1 MVRNA
6 LTSYALRGLV
16 GLSALAL
23 TPYLFRRLGDAGFG
37 TWSVMLTLTT
47 VYTVVTFGYVSAGGK
62 LVAELRGRDD
72 RARLGVLSR
81 TSTGLM
87 GLAGFAALAL
97 ALVLAAFASG
107 LAADGQEEEFAIG
120 MAILGASMLLYFP
133 GTAWGATLVGY
144 GRYDRYNAAEGVAV
158 VVFTAGTVIALEAGG
173 DVLSVAIAQAAGY
186 AAGGLTA
193 LVLLR
198 RTDPR
203 LPLRPGLADR
213 ATRREV
219 AGIGS
224 LTVLAEAALFV
235 SLRMDTVVIAAL
247 RGAAAA
253 APFAAALKLQ
263 SGLQALTLPFLL
275 LLLPT
280 AAERW
285 ARGDHEGVRERL
297 VTSTRAALQITLP
310 LAAGLALFAPELV
323 DAWLGDD
330 APGVTAGIVAV
341 LMAVQT
347 VTLTVVA
354 AEKVLIAVGRA
365 KQIAILAVIEGIA
378 NLGLSIFLVS
388 ELGAIGAAL
397 GTLFTTAVLAPVRFP
412 LVARA
417 VEIPMSR
424 LAWGGVAAPVL
435 SSLPAIA
442 VMVAAWALL
451 EDDLARVVVGLGGG
465 LCLAVAIGLRQIGS
479 ARIRGAFAE
488 LRAGRADPELGDE
501 PESRAS
507 AT

>member
-1 MVRNA
+1 VVRNA

-62 LVAELRGRDD
+62 LVAELRGKGDEAGLAVL
-72 RARLGVLSR
+72 AR
-81 TSTGLM
+81 TATGLM
-87 GLAGFAALAL
+87 LLAGLAALGLAL
-97 ALVLAAFASG
+97 LLAAFASG
-107 LAADGQEEEFAIG
+107 LAADGQEEEFALG

-144 GRYDRYNAAEGVAV
+144 GRYDRYNASEAVAV
-158 VVFTAGTVIALEAGG
+158 TVFTAGTVIALEAGG

-198 RTDPR
+198 RTDPA
-203 LPLRPGLADR
+203 LPLRPALADR
-213 ATRREV
+213 EVRREV
-219 AGIGS
+219 AGFGS
-224 LTVLAEAALFV
+224 LTVIAEAALFV

-247 RGAAAA
+247 RSAAAA

-275 LLLPT
+275 LLLPH
-280 AAERW
+280 AAELW
-285 ARGDHEGVRERL
+285 ALGERESVRERL
-297 VTSTRAALQITLP
+297 VLSTRAALQITLP
-310 LAAGLALFAPELV
+310 LAVGLALFAPELV
-323 DAWLGDD
+323 DAWLGDEAPDVTD
-330 APGVTAGIVAV
+330 AIVVV
-341 LMAVQT
+341 LMAIQT

-365 KQIAILAVIEGIA
+365 KQIALLAVIEAVA
-378 NLGLSIFLVS
+378 NLGLSIVLVS
-388 ELGAIGAAL
+388 EFGAIGAAL

-412 LVARA
+412 LVSRA
-417 VEIPMSR
+417 VEIPVSR
-424 LAWGGVAAPVL
+424 LLGGGVAKAVV
-435 SSLPAIA
+435 SSLPALA

-451 EDDLARVVVGLGGG
+451 DDDLARVLVGLGGG
-465 LCLAVAIGLRQIGS
+465 LALAVAVGLHQIGTE
-479 ARIRGAFAE
+479 RIRGAIAD
-488 LRAGRADPELGDE
+488 LRAGRADPEIGDDAE
-501 PESRAS
+501 GRAG
-507 AT
+507 T